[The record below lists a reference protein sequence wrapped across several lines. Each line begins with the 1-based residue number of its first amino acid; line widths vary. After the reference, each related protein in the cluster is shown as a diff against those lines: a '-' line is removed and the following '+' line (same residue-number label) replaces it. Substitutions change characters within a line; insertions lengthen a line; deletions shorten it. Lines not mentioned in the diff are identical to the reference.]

1 MSRRRYL
8 TSDISTDPRI
18 ADLSGYGALP
28 VALYLMAITHA
39 DDWGRLTGDARQFK
53 LLVCPG
59 FDVTAREI
67 DEALSQIAEVGLWLR
82 YSVEGRAYIAFPPAS
97 WFRYQTYIGRDKRA
111 SDGSAIPAPADPAWR
126 ALPASPQAEPVEP
139 MQEPVAPTVTQEQT
153 ADNAAVRRAT
163 PRNAEDHRGTPNFAA
178 ERRETPLHART
189 PSPSPSPSPSPTV
202 TSAGQGLSPERDNAR
217 EPAQADVAPV
227 TAALAASLA
236 ADAALSLISPTPS
249 SAASAAS
256 TAVSETPA
264 NVTPLPIAG
273 RASSRRPAATAS
285 AREAVK
291 AAGARVPD
299 PVWDAC
305 IAAMRTA
312 PSNRVE
318 RGKWAKGIQALKESL
333 AADGSPPDE
342 IGVRSARY
350 RARYGAAV
358 PLNPMALAGNW
369 TVLAHDIPREEQRH
383 GYGQGNV
390 RYAQSAR
397 RAERHGGSGFR
408 GGPAVGT
415 PEYYAQAA
423 AQPYYTGHSSGY
435 ATEPATSDSSDDA
448 SHTGG
453 GAGQRVREAAQ
464 EWTHAAAE

>member
-18 ADLSGYGALP
+18 ADLSSYGALP

-59 FDVTAREI
+59 FDVTARDI
-67 DEALSQIAEVGLWLR
+67 DEALGQIAEVGLWLR

-111 SDGSAIPAPADPAWR
+111 TDGSAIPAPADPAWR
-126 ALPASPQAEPVEP
+126 ALPAEPA
-139 MQEPVAPTVTQEQT
+139 EPVAPTVTQEQAASQA
-153 ADNAAVRRAT
+153 ADNAAERRGT
-163 PRNAEDHRGTPNFAA
+163 PQNAEDRRATPNFAA
-178 ERRETPLHART
+178 ECRGTPLHART
-189 PSPSPSPSPSPTV
+189 PSPSPSPSLAPTAA
-202 TSAGQGLSPERDNAR
+202 SAGRGLSPERDNAR

-227 TAALAASLA
+227 AAALAASLA
-236 ADAALSLISPTPS
+236 ADAALSLVAHTPS
-249 SAASAAS
+249 SSASIAS
-256 TAVSETPA
+256 PTSAAVSETPA

-273 RASSRRPAATAS
+273 RAASRRSAAAVPSPAVRA
-285 AREAVK
+285 AVRT
-291 AAGARVPD
+291 GGVRVPD

-305 IAAMRTA
+305 IAAMGLNGAA

-318 RGKWAKGIQALKESL
+318 RGKWARGIQALKESL
-333 AADGSPPDE
+333 AADGSPPSE
-342 IGVRSARY
+342 IGIRSARY

-383 GYGQGNV
+383 GNV
-390 RYAQSAR
+390 RYAQAGR
-397 RAERHGGSGFR
+397 RNGRS

-423 AQPYYTGHSSGY
+423 AQPYYTGYVTGH
-435 ATEPATSDSSDDA
+435 ATSGSSDDVSDDV

-453 GAGQRVREAAQ
+453 GAGQGVREAAQ
-464 EWTHAAAE
+464 EWIHAAAE